1 MSRRLA
7 SLTLDLLDDLP
18 DPCRACVFWEL
29 DPVAKARAEVS
40 GDTAFEKEAWV
51 SETLLGWGSCGTVV
65 YVNDRPVGYALY
77 GPPSYVPRA
86 LAFPTA
92 PVGADAVLLATVRV
106 LPEHAGG
113 GLGRMLVQGTVRDLA
128 RRGVKAVEAFGDAR
142 PRPEGAAPQ
151 CVVPADFLRAVGFKT
166 VRAHP
171 RRPRLR
177 LDVKATQGWRAEA
190 EAALEKLL
198 GSTRP
203 AAPARPVGTAEPAY
217 RG

>member
-65 YVNDRPVGYALY
+65 YVDDRPVGYALY

-151 CVVPADFLRAVGFKT
+151 ASC
-166 VRAHP
+166 P
-171 RRPRLR
+171 RTSCAPWGSRRCGPTRGGR
-177 LDVKATQGWRAEA
+177 GCGW
-190 EAALEKLL
+190 
-198 GSTRP
+198 T
-203 AAPARPVGTAEPAY
+203 
-217 RG
+217 